1 MSYSTITISS
11 AFCPQQGLPEW
22 WAPGQHGCKS
32 TCCLFASGHTW
43 AGVVLIVCVCVCV
56 GNCSSPLRQNPN
68 RKTTRFSDWLHMEC
82 LQRPAVHLGWLSSFF
97 KAIWSL
103 LKLSLFK
110 EPAERGESTFWVL
123 GEKEEMRCKVANRCG
138 RKSGTVPC
146 LCSGCSCWLSCS
158 LLRWFLL
165 QKNHLP
171 RHRESGN
178 LLCLFFGR
186 PRAFSFLTNLSC
198 HWNLHSSCFSFIFF
212 SYCPGHTVSTLAL
225 NLRPDN
231 FYSSKFSLSSSGAPI
246 F

>member
-1 MSYSTITISS
+1 
-11 AFCPQQGLPEW
+11 
-22 WAPGQHGCKS
+22 
-32 TCCLFASGHTW
+32 
-43 AGVVLIVCVCVCV
+43 
-56 GNCSSPLRQNPN
+56 
-68 RKTTRFSDWLHMEC
+68 MEC
-82 LQRPAVHLGWLSSFF
+82 LQRPAVHPGWLSSFF
-97 KAIWSL
+97 KAFWSL

-186 PRAFSFLTNLSC
+186 PRIFSFLTNLSC
-198 HWNLHSSCFSFIFF
+198 HWNLHSSCFSFIFLLLSWAYSVNTSSEF
-212 SYCPGHTVSTLAL
+212 ETRQFLFFQVLFIKFWCTNLLVMVTSLLLISGTFRFLTPSRSEDLPLLPFPPSFHLYKTLDL
-225 NLRPDN
+225 NLTISLLSLH
-231 FYSSKFSLSSSGAPI
+231 SSTATCHFHYFSLLASHLLPSSLY
-246 F
+246 